1 MIVTADMMR
10 RMLESFGAGGKP
22 TARVLIW
29 MADKTVSGDR
39 LGAVEY
45 EWLKTWLDLHGA
57 RDPRSAFVVQVAN
70 STLAEAVFNGH
81 TQSARNALRSL
92 IEDGVLTLVR
102 KGQKGHGSLYLLG
115 YDKGKESRHNLPLSG
130 ESLGQESRAFG
141 QEMRECGQT
150 GAPVTCENAN
160 AFIPQ
165 SSFNRDRA
173 ESALED
179 KKCPTCGS
187 SDIEAQYGA
196 LHYCRACRTDFVILS
211 GKPKKPAHD
220 SRAA

>member
-1 MIVTADMMR
+1 MIVTADMLR
-10 RMLESFGAGGKP
+10 RMLEAFGVGGKP

-39 LGAVEY
+39 LSAVEY

-57 RDPRSAFVVQVAN
+57 RDPRSAFVVQITN

-92 IEDGVLTLVR
+92 IEDGVLTLVH
-102 KGQKGHGSLYLLG
+102 KGRKGHGSLYLLG
-115 YDKGKESRHNLPLSG
+115 YDKGKVSRHDLPPSG
-130 ESLGQESRAFG
+130 ESFGQKSQAFG
-141 QEMRECGQT
+141 QEMEGCRQT

-165 SSFNRDRA
+165 SSFNRDR
-173 ESALED
+173 EKSALED
-179 KKCPTCGS
+179 KKCPICGS

-196 LHYCRACRTDFVILS
+196 QHYCRACRTGFVIS
-211 GKPKKPAHD
+211 SRKPKKPAHD

>member
-10 RMLESFGAGGKP
+10 RILESFGAGGKP

-29 MADKTVSGDR
+29 MTDKTVSGDR
-39 LGAVEY
+39 LGEVEY

-57 RDPRSAFVVQVAN
+57 RDPRSAFVVQITN

-81 TQSARNALRSL
+81 TQSARNALRCL
-92 IEDGVLTLVR
+92 IEEGVLTLVH
-102 KGQKGHGSLYLLG
+102 KGRKGHGSLYFLG
-115 YDKGKESRHNLPLSG
+115 YDKGKESRQNLPPSG
-130 ESLGQESRAFG
+130 EEFGQGDQAFG
-141 QEMRECGQT
+141 QEMSEYGQT

-160 AFIPQ
+160 AFISK
-165 SSFNRDRA
+165 SSLNDRRE

-179 KKCPTCGS
+179 KKCPACGS